1 RLSCRMASARR
12 PRTPPVPRHRPR
24 SRQGGTPLARRQN
37 RALRSREGKEGDQA
51 LGRRPQGH
59 ELRRPC
65 CPSRHLHAQHH
76 ARANKPATPL
86 HPLSPTNP
94 TPRGRLQADRHRP
107 RPCPVTKNTDCQI
120 NQSDQSLA
128 PPPNENFGLRTYK
141 ASTEP
146 SVVPA

>member
-1 RLSCRMASARR
+1 
-12 PRTPPVPRHRPR
+12 
-24 SRQGGTPLARRQN
+24 
-37 RALRSREGKEGDQA
+37 REGKEGDQA

-65 CPSRHLHAQHH
+65 CPSRHLHSQHH

-128 PPPNENFGLRTYK
+128 PPPNENFGLATSGSVIIVADNLVHPLGVSLGK
-141 ASTEP
+141 ALSCLTHYGEGLGP
-146 SVVPA
+146 LLVNASMGSRRQENSKT